1 MRHDS
6 IAAAAAA
13 AAADDDTWNCIL
25 LTTVMGRSLI
35 SGSAPGVALLRC
47 ERTGMLRVNS
57 SARYRACVVV
67 VVRHYHS
74 CWSRSTGKQ
83 TTGGLLYQQ

>member
-6 IAAAAAA
+6 LAAAVAAA
-13 AAADDDTWNCIL
+13 VDDDTWNCIL

-67 VVRHYHS
+67 RHYHS
-74 CWSRSTGKQ
+74 C
-83 TTGGLLYQQ
+83 